1 MNRLPFGAA
10 CREMRLC
17 LFLPGSRRS
26 HHVTGRAVRGMTLTG
41 AATPIWF
48 VTFEIRKR
56 GILPKQRSPR
66 ETRTFAT
73 EGEAKI
79 FARSKLEEGLTV
91 FAGTINPH
99 YPNGLSPPRISTLG
113 SLTKRAT
120 SRLPATIRNNARFR
134 ALGLCLSV
142 AILLRGSCPTQTT
155 LHTAATDL
163 LRKRAHS

>member
-1 MNRLPFGAA
+1 
-10 CREMRLC
+10 LC

-73 EGEAKI
+73 EHEAKI
-79 FARSKLEEGLTV
+79 FARSMLEEGLTV

-99 YPNGLSPPRISTLG
+99 LPKRLVLSSQIYAWLGDEHRDNGLPG
-113 SLTKRAT
+113 D
-120 SRLPATIRNNARFR
+120 
-134 ALGLCLSV
+134 
-142 AILLRGSCPTQTT
+142 QE
-155 LHTAATDL
+155 
-163 LRKRAHS
+163 